1 MPITLKLATADT
13 PEPWQVVIDE
23 TPALEYAREGL
34 PTAPRRSIWRTLW
47 AIAKSFGRALGMIV
61 GGALIVI
68 AFALLVAGTLVRLAF
83 TGAAAFLLVLR
94 RAGPSRLYERLR
106 YGGRVPMAQLA

>member
-1 MPITLKLATADT
+1 MPIPLKLATADT
-13 PEPWQVVIDE
+13 PEPWQVVVDE

-47 AIAKSFGRALGMIV
+47 AVARVFGRALGLIV

-68 AFALLVAGTLVRLAF
+68 AFALLVAGTMVRLAF
-83 TGAAAFLLVLR
+83 TGAAAVLLSVR
-94 RAGPSRLYERLR
+94 KVGIGGMYERLR